1 MADIYSELSMCQASA
16 NCLGYYVQYLTQ
28 LCETGTMNIY
38 NLQRKEVSET
48 LSNLSKDAQPS
59 LRAQI

>member
-1 MADIYSELSMCQASA
+1 MCQASA
-16 NCLGYYVQYLTQ
+16 NCLGYYVQYLPQ

-38 NLQRKEVSET
+38 NLQRKKISET

>member
-1 MADIYSELSMCQASA
+1 MYRAST
-16 NCLGYYVQYLTQ
+16 NCLGYYVQHLLQ
-28 LCETGTMNIY
+28 LCETGTMSIY
-38 NLQRKEVSET
+38 NLQMKKGSET

>member
-1 MADIYSELSMCQASA
+1 MYRASA
-16 NCLGYYVQYLTQ
+16 NCLGYYVQYLPQ
-28 LCETGTMNIY
+28 LYETGTMSIY
-38 NLQRKEVSET
+38 NLQRNTGSET